1 MDMLY
6 LNNAVLFQWATPT
19 ETSQK
24 NHEKNTNFIAKYMVT
39 EVWSYLCSK
48 VV

>member
-19 ETSQK
+19 ETSPK
-24 NHEKNTNFIAKYMVT
+24 NHEKILT
-39 EVWSYLCSK
+39 S
-48 VV
+48 